1 MTCLPCGGCLWPRW
15 LTPRSVGGDARSRMT
30 RSHCEVMADMDILTD
45 AEGIGGSYPI
55 CDRCRKEMVR
65 DCRCPEDEDDEY

>member
-1 MTCLPCGGCLWPRW
+1 
-15 LTPRSVGGDARSRMT
+15 MT